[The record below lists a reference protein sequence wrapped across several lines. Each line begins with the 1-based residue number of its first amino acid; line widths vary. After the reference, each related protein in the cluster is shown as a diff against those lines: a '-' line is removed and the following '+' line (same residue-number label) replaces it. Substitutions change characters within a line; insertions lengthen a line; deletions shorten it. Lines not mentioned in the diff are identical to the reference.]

1 MYKRQAVGTPE
12 VEEGAVIDMPLSDAD
27 RELVDE
33 ANASLGSKRAPKEDM
48 DEEPTELDMIEERD
62 SGMMLPEGVN
72 L

>member
-1 MYKRQAVGTPE
+1 
-12 VEEGAVIDMPLSDAD
+12 MPLSDAD